1 MRVKRFSKKDRESS
15 EREYLRRRSEKND
28 KTASLVSYPATI
40 AGLYGT
46 GSLLGHL
53 TRNRPDTIGKS
64 VLIGGVSALSGV
76 AAGLGTEGITKLGL
90 DGRDYLRAKRL
101 TDEELKKE
109 NNKLKEKLNKTQKG
123 QKS

>member
-1 MRVKRFSKKDRESS
+1 MKVKRFSKKDRESS
-15 EREYLRRRSEKND
+15 EREFLRRRSKKND

-64 VLIGGVSALSGV
+64 VLIGGVSALSGAV
-76 AAGLGTEGITKLGL
+76 AGLGTEGITKLGL
-90 DGRDYLRAKRL
+90 DSRDYLKAKRL
-101 TDEELKKE
+101 TDEELKDSLKI
-109 NNKLKEKLNKTQKG
+109 LKESSKEKKSKNK
-123 QKS
+123 